1 MRGILLLA
9 AWGVALF
16 AEGAYGLKCNPA
28 QIKPE
33 EAYSA
38 SFVPLNGLVIRMRQ
52 PDGQVRLFVRDA
64 DEPNLLHGEHPWLA
78 ELDGTRALVMTDPDF
93 KDGQTGFM
101 YLNGFLRGVLAD
113 GHEYRVPPV
122 PASKSEDGIARLWP
136 EADKRLVAQTAPD
149 IWKDG
154 SRLRLWFDNPNKA
167 GLLFAELALVALA
180 FVFLRPIGWRIFG
193 GILSLSSFVGL
204 ALTASRG
211 AFLAFVCGL
220 LVLALTRARS
230 LFTWRRIAIL
240 VSVGVVIVGCL
251 VAFKQGDRFGR
262 NLFRE
267 GARETSRLVVWKSV
281 PRMMVDAPGG
291 WGFGNSARAY
301 INWYQ
306 EKSDCLLKNLI
317 SGHLTFL
324 VEAGWILRFV
334 YLFGWAFLL
343 VLSFVQSF
351 KGRSPIPSAVLFAF
365 AVAACFN
372 PVLTTL
378 ELLLIPLTAVGCVLY
393 RLCADRA
400 RFWRMC
406 VACAA
411 GMAGLVLVG
420 TVVAAAFMQEGVRI
434 RKSGDA
440 VCLNGAHPDV
450 WLVDDDYV
458 LHGGYWW
465 LFGREL
471 RTYFSDNPSARAVG
485 HVLSVDDLPHEMDT
499 LVLVGEACRAYLD
512 CAQRPKGTH
521 TIFLSPPFGWTE
533 IPVDILSASDVRL
546 VAGTLATRLQILPEE
561 LPEWVR
567 LVPGAELYIPGWTS
581 YLK

>member
-1 MRGILLLA
+1 MRVMHKGILFVLAGLALA
-9 AWGVALF
+9 AAGQ
-16 AEGAYGLKCNPA
+16 E
-28 QIKPE
+28 
-33 EAYSA
+33 S
-38 SFVPLNGLVIRMRQ
+38 SFVPVNARMFRMRQ
-52 PDGQVRLFVRDA
+52 PDGTVRMFVRDEE
-64 DEPNLLHGEHPWLA
+64 EPNLLYGEGGWTA
-78 ELDGTRALVMTDPDF
+78 ELDGR
-93 KDGQTGFM
+93 QTLAM
-101 YLNGFLRGVLAD
+101 NDAEKPQDRRGFLFVNGYLRKQLVGERETSV
-113 GHEYRVPPV
+113 RVPPPGDD
-122 PASKSEDGIARLWP
+122 PASLTGLWP
-136 EADKRLVAQTAPD
+136 DRDSRLVAEEAPD
-149 IWKDG
+149 IWSG
-154 SRLRLWFDNPNKA
+154 GTRLRLWFDNPNKA
-167 GLLFAELALVALA
+167 GLLFVELSLAALALV
-180 FVFLRPIGWRIFG
+180 FLSPLGLRILG
-193 GILSLSSFVGL
+193 GILFLAAFTGL
-204 ALTASRG
+204 VLTSSRG
-211 AFLAFVCGL
+211 ALLSLLCGLAVVGLVRLRSLLTVRRML
-220 LVLALTRARS
+220 LVLVA
-230 LFTWRRIAIL
+230 
-240 VSVGVVIVGCL
+240 VGVVVGCL
-251 VAFKQGDRFGR
+251 FAVGQGDRLIK
-262 NLFRE
+262 NLFKE
-267 GARETSRLVVWKSV
+267 GQRETSRLLVWKEV
-281 PRMMVDAPGG
+281 PRMMADAPGG
-291 WGFGNSARAY
+291 WGFGRSARAY
-301 INWYQ
+301 IDWYQ
-306 EKSDCLLKNLI
+306 KKSDCLLKNLI
-317 SGHLTFL
+317 SGHLTLL

-343 VLSFVQSF
+343 VLSLVQSF

-365 AVAACFN
+365 VVAACFN

-378 ELLLIPLTAVGCVLY
+378 ELWLIPLGAVGCVLR

-471 RTYFSDNPSARAVG
+471 RAYFSDNPSARAVG

-512 CAQRPKGTH
+512 CAQRPKATH

-533 IPVDILSASDVRL
+533 IPEDVLSASDVRL
-546 VAGTLATRLQILPEE
+546 IAGTLATRLQILPEE
-561 LPEWVR
+561 HPEWVR